1 MVQAADHII
10 LPTYFKLFSYNNDLT
25 ATFQYKFNDII
36 YHILYKINNRNGVQL
51 FFELFNGVQLWNIKY
66 MQPNYINSTYRPYFE
81 IKFVII
87 IDIEHISNNI
97 NTSFALHNIINDKFA
112 YESNMVNNIGGASI
126 DMTAYEIKYIRNQD
140 PKCREYLQKADALM
154 RSCFGC
160 DAPRTLPPYMPGI
173 VVCVKRDTDE
183 LMGLLFIED
192 EFNNNRSLLWYG
204 GTSTIPQSQ
213 FQYNYFQIRGMC
225 VRDTNRSEGFGSHLL
240 NFAKKLGSDNGFHYM
255 FATINLD
262 EDKDR
267 RIKFYKKNNFYKQ
280 ILSLTNSNESPR
292 LDRTE
297 KKSVRYVSYIS
308 DKDDEDIFRSR
319 YELALSQEKTD
330 DYTNGPP
337 RVVTLICLYTDA
349 SHPSYC
355 GKSKILSAE
364 DSELIE
370 KLKNSRDHIGEHVI
384 PFIFDFIEQCNKP
397 DDHEITDLNILVRKL
412 AEAYTELKKLNKV
425 SERQEASFRQKLDR
439 IGENM
444 RNMIIA
450 LVPIPSSCRHEF
462 PRCERCNSSLEIWC
476 HECPDNI
483 GVDQRIKRWTQLVS
497 KCDAGPMILRIK
509 FHQNGSNKAA
519 DRAQRLHYPEE
530 DTAAGLFDE
539 EV

>member
-1 MVQAADHII
+1 MEDTLSCPDCRKPEYLSAEGGELREHLKNESETMGDREISVNM
-10 LPTYFKLFSYNNDLT
+10 SR
-25 ATFQYKFNDII
+25 YK
-36 YHILYKINNRNGVQL
+36 
-51 FFELFNGVQLWNIKY
+51 
-66 MQPNYINSTYRPYFE
+66 
-81 IKFVII
+81 
-87 IDIEHISNNI
+87 
-97 NTSFALHNIINDKFA
+97 
-112 YESNMVNNIGGASI
+112 
-126 DMTAYEIKYIRNQD
+126 IKYINNKD
-140 PKCREYLQKADALM
+140 PECYRYLKKADDLM
-154 RSCFGC
+154 WSCFGC
-160 DAPRTLPPYMPGI
+160 DTPRILPGTMPGI
-173 VVCVKRDTDE
+173 VVCIKHDTDE
-183 LMGLLFIED
+183 IIGLLYIED
-192 EFNNNRSLLWYG
+192 EFNNNRSLLWHG

-225 VRDTNRSEGFGSHLL
+225 IRDKYRSKGFGSHLL
-240 NFAKKLGSDNGFHYM
+240 NFAKKLGSENGFHYM
-255 FATINLD
+255 FATIDLD
-262 EDKDR
+262 KDKDR

-280 ILSLTNSNESPR
+280 ILSLTNSNEIPA
-292 LDRTE
+292 LDRME
-297 KKSVRYVSYIS
+297 KNSVRYVSYIS
-308 DKDDEDIFRSR
+308 NKDDEEDIFRSR
-319 YELALSQEKTD
+319 YEIALSQEKTD

-370 KLKNSRDHIGEHVI
+370 KLKNSRENIGEHVI
-384 PFIFDFIEQCNKP
+384 PFIDDFIKQCNKP

-412 AEAYTELKKLNKV
+412 AKAYAKLNKLNTV
-425 SERQEASFRQKLDR
+425 SERQETSFRQKLDL

-462 PRCERCNSSLEIWC
+462 PRCERCNSFLEIWC

-519 DRAQRLHYPEE
+519 DRARRLHYPEE
-530 DTAAGLFDE
+530 DTAVGLFDE